1 MDGPGFNRATH
12 FSIVWGVTL
21 AVLTL
26 IEWRSLDRDPIG
38 QQILTPFIERE
49 ISVDV
54 APDAAQSEID
64 FGADTQADDD
74 PQNGLQ
80 YTVEIHFNGPLF
92 LACFFGPVL
101 LFHGIGWLA
110 ARAARSNAS

>member
-1 MDGPGFNRATH
+1 MEIPGFNRATH
-12 FSIVWGVTL
+12 LSIVWGVTL

-54 APDAAQSEID
+54 ARDTAQPEID
-64 FGADTQADDD
+64 FGADAQADDD

-80 YTVEIHFNGPLF
+80 YTVETVQTSSASSKMAKPIPPHFN
-92 LACFFGPVL
+92 PV
-101 LFHGIGWLA
+101 
-110 ARAARSNAS
+110 